1 MGDIIIVRG
10 AGDLATG
17 IAHRLYNCGFSLVLT
32 EIERPLVV
40 RRRVAFA
47 SAVLQGSCQVEG
59 VTAIKAA
66 GAEDIFKI
74 WAAGSIPV
82 LCDSQC
88 SILKEIKPLAVVD
101 AILAK
106 RNTGTHRGMAPITIG
121 VGPGFTAGIDVDAV
135 VETMRGHYL
144 GKVIYS
150 GSAEP
155 DTRIPGSIGG
165 YSWERL
171 LRAPDHGIISNAVEI
186 GDLVK
191 QGDLIAHVSGKPV
204 LSLLGGVVRGLIAD
218 GTEVGK
224 DMKIGDIDPRGIR
237 EYCFTISDKSR
248 AVGGGVLEAIM
259 SLNIGGQVKHI
270 KD

>member
-47 SAVLQGSCQVEG
+47 SAVLQESCQVEG
-59 VTAIKAA
+59 VTAIKAE
-66 GAEDIFKI
+66 GPEDIYRI
-74 WAAGSIPV
+74 WEAGNIPV

-88 SILKEIKPLAVVD
+88 SILKVIKPLAVVD

-121 VGPGFTAGIDVDAV
+121 IGPGFTAGTDVDAV

-144 GKVIYS
+144 GKVIYE

-155 DTRIPGSIGG
+155 DTGIPGNIGG
-165 YSWERL
+165 YTWQRL
-171 LRAPDHGIISNAVEI
+171 LRAPEHGIISNAIEI
-186 GDLVK
+186 GALVK
-191 QGDLIAHVSGKPV
+191 QGDLIANVSGKPV
-204 LSLLGGVVRGLIAD
+204 ISQLDGVVRGLIAD
-218 GTEVGK
+218 GTEVSK

-248 AVGGGVLEAIM
+248 AIAGGVLEAIM
-259 SLNIGGQVKHI
+259 SLKNGRQMSNLKG
-270 KD
+270 

>member
-17 IAHRLYNCGFSLVLT
+17 IAHRLYRCGFTLVLT

-40 RRRVAFA
+40 RRHVAFA

-59 VTAIKAA
+59 VTATKAA
-66 GAEDIFKI
+66 GAEDISKI
-74 WAAGSIPV
+74 WASGSIPV
-82 LCDSQC
+82 LCDSRC

-106 RNTGTHRGMAPITIG
+106 RNTGTCRGMAPITIG
-121 VGPGFTAGIDVDAV
+121 VGPGFTAGTDVDAV

-155 DTRIPGSIGG
+155 DTGVPGNIGG
-165 YSWERL
+165 YTWQRL

-186 GDLVK
+186 GVLVK
-191 QGDLIAHVSGKPV
+191 QGDLIANVSGKPV
-204 LSLLGGVVRGLIAD
+204 IAQLDGVVRGLIAD
-218 GTEVGK
+218 GTEVSK
-224 DMKIGDIDPRGIR
+224 EMKVGDIDPRGIR

-259 SLNIGGQVKHI
+259 SLKNDIQLSNMKG
-270 KD
+270 